1 MPHEDRPQH
10 EPGSAGPSDELVLAA
25 VERAERHQPRD
36 TPGVPAWTIL
46 EHLAIARRSV
56 AARHVRERLQ
66 ALDEAG
72 WLARS
77 RRHSVPTWTLTDAGL
92 AHLRRRADAD
102 ADALLPESPQHLGW
116 RAARAVAAQELERF
130 REGARERL
138 ARAATALDAEPPPHS
153 DAWLELAEELQRAC
167 RRLASASYC
176 LYEWAEPDDARADL
190 DTHVEPGD
198 EQLEAAERAVR
209 RARRAGRR
217 NTRLW
222 AERRDC

>member
-1 MPHEDRPQH
+1 MSHKDRPQR
-10 EPGSAGPSDELVLAA
+10 ETGAAGPSDELVLAA
-25 VERAERHQPRD
+25 AERAARHQARA

-46 EHLAIARRSV
+46 EHLAIPRRSV

-66 ALDEAG
+66 AMSEAG
-72 WLARS
+72 WLERS
-77 RRHSVPTWTLTDAGL
+77 RRHSVPTWALTAAGL
-92 AHLRRRADAD
+92 AHLRDRGGADGPV
-102 ADALLPESPQHLGW
+102 LPESPQHLAW
-116 RAARAVAAQELERF
+116 RAARTVAAQELERF
-130 REGARERL
+130 REGVRERL
-138 ARAATALDAEPPPHS
+138 AQAATTLDAKPPPHS

-176 LYEWAEPDDARADL
+176 LYEWAEPDDAAVDV
-190 DTHVEPGD
+190 DAHVEPSD
-198 EQLEAAERAVR
+198 ERLDAAERAVR